1 MTFLHA
7 SLLLGGLLGLIP
19 IVLHMLGRRQP
30 KAIVFPA
37 IRFVRQT
44 AIQAQRGWSIKRW
57 LLLALR
63 VLMVAI
69 LALAIASPRVQS
81 GMFATY
87 LMIGVIGILAL
98 LATAVALSAVG
109 SRKSWL
115 TIGTSSFITM
125 VLWVVSGG
133 WLGMATLTGQSV
145 PLPSATGPI
154 CAAVVIDTSPS
165 MSYQYHNETRLA
177 AAKEMATWLM
187 DRLPIGS
194 QIAIVNSDSG
204 VRLNQDRVSANRL
217 LERTIVEG
225 RATNLVQRISAS
237 IDVLRN
243 SDLERR
249 EVYVLTDLSAGAWR
263 DADTSDI
270 ATKLARDENGKGIV
284 GENVLVQL
292 IDVSVPVA
300 DIRNWSLNQFKLSQ
314 QTATP
319 GGQVTLSGELQSTQG
334 SGTEQM
340 TIELVAESMD
350 RAFVERDGKWAA
362 PTSTVVERQLIEVP
376 DGGAVPFQLTL
387 KDLVEGTNH
396 ATVRITRPDP
406 LEMDNTI
413 FVSVE
418 ARTQGQTLVVAQDRE
433 DGLRVCGAIDPE
445 ALAEAAVAGSSNPPS
460 NDPTVQAGKLRDP
473 MFKLETPSQL
483 DSLDLARYSSMVLYD
498 PISISADAVDKI
510 DNWVA
515 QGGGLMVVL
524 SSGQESADAVMNNP
538 IAKLL
543 PGVVKRISRRA
554 FTDRSMSLVPSTKNH
569 PIWEM
574 KDIFGGPIDELPWVN
589 YAVFRHWDI
598 EELSAE
604 AGVLM
609 RFTDSEQPALIEQQR
624 KQGRILTLALPY
636 PEPAS
641 HESDEIWSELYQ
653 DWLGFAL
660 FQGSVR
666 YLAAWNKQQLNY
678 QVDEPAILDNNVTQ
692 FPQVYKL
699 FNPIEEEVRVESS
712 DETLVYG
719 FTRYPGQYRLRGLRP
734 QGPVVRGFSVNLDRQ
749 EASLERIPLTTL
761 DQALGKDLYRI
772 AKERNEV
779 QSSLGEGRYGRDLAP
794 FLLLTFVMMIMAEQT
809 MSSRF
814 YASSK
819 KGAA

>member
-7 SLLLGGLLGLIP
+7 SLLLGGLLGLVPVI
-19 IVLHMLGRRQP
+19 IHMLGRRQP

-63 VLMVAI
+63 VLLLGI

-81 GMFATY
+81 SMFATY
-87 LMIGVIGILAL
+87 LMIGVVGLLAL
-98 LATAVALSAVG
+98 LATAVAFSAIG
-109 SRKSWL
+109 SRKSSL
-115 TIGTSSFITM
+115 TIGISSLLAIL
-125 VLWVVSGG
+125 LWLIGGG
-133 WLGMATLTGQSV
+133 WLGMAAMTGQSV
-145 PLPSATGPI
+145 PLPSASGPI
-154 CAAVVIDTSPS
+154 CAAVVLDTSPS
-165 MSYQYHNETRLA
+165 MGYQYHNETRLA

-194 QIAIVNSDSG
+194 QIAIVNSDTG
-204 VRLNQDRVSANRL
+204 VRLNQDRISANRL
-217 LERTIVEG
+217 LDRTIVEG

-237 IDVLRN
+237 IDVLRK

-249 EVYVLTDLSAGAWR
+249 EIYVLTDLSAGAWR
-263 DADTSDI
+263 DADSSDI
-270 ATKLARDENGKGIV
+270 AAKLARDESGKGVV

-292 IDVSVPVA
+292 IDVSVPVTE
-300 DIRNWSLNQFKLSQ
+300 IRNWSLNQFKLSQ

-319 GGQVTLSGELQSTQG
+319 GGQVTLAGEIQSAPG

-340 TIELVAESMD
+340 TVELVSEAMD
-350 RAFVERDGKWAA
+350 RALVERDGKLVL
-362 PTSTVVERQLIEVP
+362 PTTTVVERQLIEVP
-376 DGGAVPFQLTL
+376 DGGSVPFKLTW
-387 KDLVEGTNH
+387 KDLAEGTNH
-396 ATVRITRPDP
+396 AMLRITRPDP
-406 LEMDNTI
+406 LEIDN
-413 FVSVE
+413 VVYLSVD
-418 ARTQGQTLVVAQDRE
+418 ARTQGQTLVIAEDRR
-433 DGLRVCGAIDPE
+433 DGQSVCGAIDPE
-445 ALAEAAVAGSSNPPS
+445 AQAEQNASATEGTNSDPAVAAKFRES
-460 NDPTVQAGKLRDP
+460 

-483 DSLDLARYSSMVLYD
+483 ETLDLARFSSMVIYNPVL
-498 PISISADAVDKI
+498 ISADAVDRV

-515 QGGGLMVVL
+515 QGGGLLIVMG
-524 SSGQESADAVMNNP
+524 SGMDSAEAMMNSP

-554 FTDRSMSLVPSTKNH
+554 LSDRSMSLAPATKSH
-569 PIWEM
+569 PIWDLR
-574 KDIFGGPIDELPWVN
+574 DIFGGSIEEIPWVN

-598 EELSAE
+598 EDLAPE

-609 RFTDSEQPALIEQQR
+609 RFTGSEQPALIEQPR
-624 KQGRILTLALPY
+624 KQGRILTMTVPY

-641 HESDEIWSELYQ
+641 HASDEVWSELYQ
-653 DWLGFAL
+653 DWPGFAL
-660 FQGSVR
+660 FQGCVR

-678 QVDEPAILDNNVTQ
+678 YVDEPAILDNNVTQ

-699 FNPIEEEVRVESS
+699 FNPIQEEIRTESS
-712 DETLVYG
+712 EETLVYS

-734 QGPVVRGFSVNLDRQ
+734 QGPVVRGFSVNLNRD
-749 EASLERIPLTTL
+749 ESSLERILPGTL
-761 DQALGKDLYRI
+761 DRALGKDQYRI
-772 AKERNEV
+772 AKERDEV

-794 FLLLTFVMMIMAEQT
+794 FLLLVFVMMIMAEQT